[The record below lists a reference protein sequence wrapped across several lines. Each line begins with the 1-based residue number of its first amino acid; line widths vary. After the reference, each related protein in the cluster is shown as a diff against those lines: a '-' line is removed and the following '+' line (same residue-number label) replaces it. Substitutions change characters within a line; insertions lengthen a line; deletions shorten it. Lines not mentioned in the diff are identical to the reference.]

1 MKTKSDNFLFESE
14 LKWENPSPGVKRQ
27 IMGYDGQLMIVKVL
41 CEKDAIVPVHQHFHS
56 QASYVVS
63 GKFEIQIGEEKKIL
77 SPGDGCYTE
86 PDLAHGVVCLEEGIV
101 IDTFSP
107 TRVDFL

>member
-1 MKTKSDNFLFESE
+1 MITRSEHFLFESE
-14 LKWENPSPGVKRQ
+14 LKWENPSEGVKRQ

-41 CEKDAIVPVHQHFHS
+41 CEKGAVVPVHQHYHS

-107 TRVDFL
+107 MRADFL